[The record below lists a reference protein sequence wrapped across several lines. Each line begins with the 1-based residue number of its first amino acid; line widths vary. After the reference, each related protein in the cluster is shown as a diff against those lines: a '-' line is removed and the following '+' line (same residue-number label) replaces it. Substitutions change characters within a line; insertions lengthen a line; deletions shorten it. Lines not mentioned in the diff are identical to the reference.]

1 MSPLPATA
9 GFLFSISLLHRPHV
23 ETKPV
28 PIVFIAGLQTA
39 SSCLISVIN
48 NVANAAPLVA
58 LEAVHKIYLYLGARE
73 NADFPNLKSC
83 HMNN

>member
-39 SSCLISVIN
+39 SFCLISVIN
-48 NVANAAPLVA
+48 NVANAAL
-58 LEAVHKIYLYLGARE
+58 
-73 NADFPNLKSC
+73 
-83 HMNN
+83 